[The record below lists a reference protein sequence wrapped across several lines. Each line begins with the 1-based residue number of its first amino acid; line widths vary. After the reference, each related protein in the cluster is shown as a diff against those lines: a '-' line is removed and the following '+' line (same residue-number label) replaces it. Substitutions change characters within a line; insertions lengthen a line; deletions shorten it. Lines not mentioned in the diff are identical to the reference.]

1 MLARFAMAAIAI
13 LMATSAFA
21 QSTAKP
27 ANNDASTPAVAM
39 PDTTNS
45 GAPVAGANSFTEAQ
59 VRERLSKAG
68 YTGVSSLS
76 KDKKGVWRGKAM
88 KAGNSTD
95 VALDYQGNIT
105 AQ

>member
-1 MLARFAMAAIAI
+1 MLSRFATVAAVI
-13 LMATSAFA
+13 LMTSGAFA
-21 QSTAKP
+21 QTPAKP
-27 ANNDASTPAVAM
+27 AKNDASTPAVAM